1 MAFLMGID
9 LGTSSLKTLIMN
21 EAGNVCAL
29 SARDYQFDSPIN
41 GYAEQQPEVWWE
53 ACRETAKEAI
63 AKSGIDAKDI
73 AAVSFSGQMHG
84 AVMLDKEFKS
94 VRPAILHCDARSSAQ
109 VAWMKERLGAQ
120 RAAKL
125 VMNPIY
131 TGFLLPS
138 LLWVRD
144 NEPANY
150 ERIAHVMLPKD
161 YLKFKLSGEI
171 SSDFSDSSATL
182 AYDIKS
188 YRWSGEI
195 LESVDVPKA
204 LFPSC
209 YETCARAGSVCGEAA
224 EQTGLRAGTAVVAGG
239 GDQIM
244 QGMGNGITAVGGVSV
259 NIGSSGQVSFQCDA
273 PVENPKLSTNTICGY
288 ERGRWVTMGAVMSA
302 GLSLKWCN
310 RLLAQSDYAQI
321 NDMVA
326 AVPPG
331 SGGLIYLPYLNGE
344 RTPHLEP
351 NISGE
356 FVGVNINTGRAEF
369 TRAVMEGV
377 AYSLMQ
383 CIEVCSGLGL
393 SPQYMVAS
401 GGGAKSAPWLQIQSD
416 IYGMPLKISKTSE
429 QAAYGAA
436 IAAAVGAGIY
446 ESVSAAC
453 AELVQYEERI
463 TEPNMANHEIYKEY
477 YKLYKNIYKASKE
490 VLMQV
495 TLMGRNQKA

>member
-9 LGTSSLKTLIMN
+9 LGTSSLKTVIMDTR
-21 EAGNVCAL
+21 GSIIAL
-29 SARDYQFDSPIN
+29 SVRDYQFDSPVN
-41 GYAEQQPEVWWE
+41 GYAEQEPEVWWN
-53 ACRETAKEAI
+53 ACRLTVSESI
-63 AKSGIDAKDI
+63 SKSGVSASDI

-84 AVMLDKEFKS
+84 AVMLDKNLHS
-94 VRPAILHCDARSSAQ
+94 VRPAILHCDARSSFQ
-109 VAWMKERLGAQ
+109 VEWMKKRLGAD

-144 NEPANY
+144 NEPENY
-150 ERIAHVMLPKD
+150 EKTAHVMLPKD

-182 AYDIKS
+182 AFDIKK
-188 YRWSGEI
+188 YCWSDEI
-195 LESVDVPKA
+195 LDMVDVPKHI
-204 LFPSC
+204 FPKC
-209 YETCARAGSVCGEAA
+209 FETCQRSGSVCAEAA
-224 EQTGLRAGTAVVAGG
+224 GETGLCAGTAVVAGG

-244 QGMGNGITAVGGVSV
+244 QGIGNGITAVGGVSV

-273 PVENPKLSTNTICGY
+273 PVENPELSTNTICGY

-310 RLLAQSDYAQI
+310 KLLEQSDYEKI
-321 NDMVA
+321 NQMVQG
-326 AVPPG
+326 VMPG
-331 SGGLIYLPYLNGE
+331 SGGLVYLPYLNGE

-377 AYSLMQ
+377 AFSLMQ
-383 CIEVCSGLGL
+383 CIEVCGHLGL
-393 SPQYMVAS
+393 SPEYMVAS
-401 GGGAKSAPWLQIQSD
+401 GGGARSVPWLQIQAD
-416 IYGMPLKISKTSE
+416 IYGMPLKISKTNE

-436 IAAAVGAGIY
+436 IAAGVGVGIY
-446 ESVSAAC
+446 KSVSDAC
-453 AELVQYEERI
+453 AELVEYDSRVI
-463 TEPNMANHEIYKEY
+463 EPNMTNHQIYKEY
-477 YKLYKNIYKASKE
+477 YELYKNIYKASKE
-490 VLMQV
+490 VLMKV
-495 TLMGRNQKA
+495 TLMGRNQRT